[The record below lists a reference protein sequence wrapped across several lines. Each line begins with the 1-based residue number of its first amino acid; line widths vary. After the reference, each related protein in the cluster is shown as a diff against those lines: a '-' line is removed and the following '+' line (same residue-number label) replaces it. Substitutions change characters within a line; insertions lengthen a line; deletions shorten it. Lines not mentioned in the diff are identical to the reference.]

1 MNPQDKAIELY
12 NKFYCFILW
21 PSNMIIELTDEQ
33 IETLVNYR
41 NQLDNRMINNE
52 DRTNLK
58 WLLFNESQQITKFIN
73 EYRKRNNSKREVYIF
88 DREV

>member
-1 MNPQDKAIELY
+1 MITGKKAEDSIM
-12 NKFYCFILW
+12 W

-33 IETLVNYR
+33 IEILVNYR
-41 NQLDNRMINNE
+41 NQLDNRMINNL

-58 WLLFNESQQITKFIN
+58 WALFNESQQITKFIN
-73 EYRKRNNSKREVYIF
+73 EYRKHNNRKREVYLF